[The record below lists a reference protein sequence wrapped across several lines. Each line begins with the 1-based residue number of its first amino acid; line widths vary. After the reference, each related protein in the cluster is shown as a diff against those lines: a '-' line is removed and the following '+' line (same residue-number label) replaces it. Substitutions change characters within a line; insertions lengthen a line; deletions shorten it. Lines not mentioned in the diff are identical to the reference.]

1 MKVIKVKELFVYF
14 LRRVKRDSIALE
26 AGDLSFTTVLA
37 LVPAMTIMLAVFTVI
52 PSFAAVRDALSS
64 FATKNFVPVFSE
76 TVNEYIGS
84 LVSHAG
90 SLTVTSMLFLFVV
103 SLMLVRSIDQTLNK
117 IWRGGHRKLGPT
129 LAIYWTLLTLGPLAV
144 GLIVWITTKVL
155 TYAFATGASA
165 GTPLLVAYF
174 IFPIIEIVVVTTV
187 FVVVPSTQ
195 VKIQD
200 ALLGAVL
207 VTAAFEISKKLFS
220 VYVIYFSN
228 YASLYGA
235 LAALPA
241 LMLWIYINWWIV
253 LLGAEFTATLG
264 AVRGGVSSDVPSFM
278 VYLANVTGSTLGSD
292 SISKA
297 SKKARISIKISKKSG
312 VS

>member
-1 MKVIKVKELFVYF
+1 M
-14 LRRVKRDSIALE
+14 E
-26 AGDLSFTTVLA
+26 AGDLSFTSVLA
-37 LVPAMTIMLAVFTVI
+37 LVPAMTIMLAIFTVI

-64 FATKNFVPVFSE
+64 FAARNFVPVFSE
-76 TVNEYIGS
+76 TVNEYIGN

-90 SLTVTSMLFLFVV
+90 SLTVTSMLVLFVI

-117 IWRGGHRKLGPT
+117 IWRGGRRKLGPT

-155 TYAFATGASA
+155 TYAFATGTTAS
-165 GTPLLVAYF
+165 TPLLIAYF
-174 IFPIIEIVVVTTV
+174 LFPILIEIVVVTTV

-200 ALLGAVL
+200 AFLGAVL

-220 VYVIYFSN
+220 IFVIYFSN
-228 YASLYGA
+228 YASVYGA

-264 AVRGGVSSDVPSFM
+264 VVRGGVSNDVPSFM
-278 VYLANVTGSTLGSD
+278 VYLANVTGSTSGSD
-292 SISKA
+292 SISKPA
-297 SKKARISIKISKKSG
+297 KKARISIKVSKKNSG
-312 VS
+312 